1 MIHPA
6 NFTTKANLI
15 AHLDAARRT
24 LDAAISA
31 TREDSWNERVDGDAT
46 RTVLLA
52 HIEWWERRGSYEIG
66 VMKSGGTPHRSAES
80 LDQLNARIDRENA
93 TREAAEVITSEAGAW
108 WELRSLVLTLS
119 EGELFD
125 ERAFP
130 ALEGESL
137 QELVQQESSSHW
149 ADHIKHFG

>member
-1 MIHPA
+1 MSHPA
-6 NFTTKANLI
+6 NITTKAALI
-15 AHLDAARRT
+15 AHLDIVRRA
-24 LDAAISA
+24 LNDAISM
-31 TREDSWNERVDGDAT
+31 TRADAWNERADGSST

-66 VMKSGGTPHRSAES
+66 VMKSGGTPHRTAES
-80 LDQLNARIDRENA
+80 LDQLNARIDRESA
-93 TREAAEVITSEAGAW
+93 KREAAEVITSEAGAW
-108 WELRSLVLTLS
+108 WELRTLVLSLS
-119 EGELFD
+119 EAELFD

-137 QELVQQESSSHW
+137 QQLVLQESSAHW